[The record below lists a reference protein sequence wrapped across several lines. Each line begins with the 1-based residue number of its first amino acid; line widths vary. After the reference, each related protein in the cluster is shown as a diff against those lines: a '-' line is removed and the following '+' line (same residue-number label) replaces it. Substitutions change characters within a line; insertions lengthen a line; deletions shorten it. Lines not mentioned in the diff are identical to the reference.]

1 VVAGE
6 LAGSGRGELV
16 IGRGMLAIRQSREGD
31 GLARLR
37 ESSRLSGVA
46 RLGDEERSGY
56 DEVLK
61 STRQRDSSNSPS
73 LENPSASGK
82 IFGAGVVVNGEVGVS
97 LKSIKKKE
105 KKQSY

>member
-1 VVAGE
+1 MVAGE

-16 IGRGMLAIRQSREGD
+16 LGRGELAIRQAREGD

-46 RLGDEERSGY
+46 RLGDEERSEY

-82 IFGAGVVVNGEVGVS
+82 IFGLGWWLLVRLECR
-97 LKSIKKKE
+97 
-105 KKQSY
+105 